1 MDKFA
6 DKFSADATYDNTVIP
21 MFLNL
26 MTEFKD
32 SEMTLTKVLES
43 LGELCGFDPVTG
55 LMNFMS
61 FYSQSAK
68 YLIQNPD
75 SDYAVCSFELSS
87 LNEVSE
93 WHGPITGNKLVKYFA
108 DSLKAVLPNA
118 HYMTRDGHS
127 IFHVF
132 ASVNNQNQFL
142 HFGFLLL
149 SGRFTYMTN
158 E

>member
-87 LNEVSE
+87 LN
-93 WHGPITGNKLVKYFA
+93 K
-108 DSLKAVLPNA
+108 
-118 HYMTRDGHS
+118 
-127 IFHVF
+127 
-132 ASVNNQNQFL
+132 
-142 HFGFLLL
+142 
-149 SGRFTYMTN
+149 
-158 E
+158 